1 MKFKGSQTE
10 KNLQAAFA
18 GESQARNAYMY
29 YADAARKAGY
39 HQISDVFLEIAEN
52 EGEHART
59 QFEFLDR
66 IKDTRKNLEA
76 VAQNEK
82 YERPER
88 QADYSLSFFTH

>member
-39 HQISDVFLEIAEN
+39 HHIPHVFLEIAEN
-52 EGEHART
+52 EPKHCK
-59 QFEFLDR
+59 
-66 IKDTRKNLEA
+66 KDINNITPTLPSPLRGGGLGWGGKGH
-76 VAQNEK
+76 Q
-82 YERPER
+82 R
-88 QADYSLSFFTH
+88 